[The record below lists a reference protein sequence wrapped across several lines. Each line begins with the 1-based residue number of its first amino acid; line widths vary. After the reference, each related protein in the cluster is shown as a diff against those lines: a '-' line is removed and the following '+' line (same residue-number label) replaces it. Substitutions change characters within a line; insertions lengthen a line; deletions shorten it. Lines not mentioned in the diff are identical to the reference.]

1 MTLDS
6 IIRTCRRNTV
16 LSAVIVSFA
25 LLLLPLAMQ
34 TFDQARQALS
44 GINMQSPAR
53 LIATERNVL
62 HRAPDIRAVD
72 DASQRI
78 IVVRESRHRA
88 N

>member
-44 GINMQSPAR
+44 GMNMQPPTR
-53 LIATERNVL
+53 LLATERN
-62 HRAPDIRAVD
+62 RAAD
-72 DASQRI
+72 DGSQHI